1 MRLFLFAIGG
11 TGARVVRSLTMML
24 ASGIDGLDSSTEIIP
39 IIIDYDLSNG
49 DKSRA
54 ISALRHYSDIHQ
66 TLYPDS
72 VKGTL
77 YDNHF
82 FMTRITELSKAGV
95 AGGAG
100 GGKDFEFN
108 FGPTGS
114 SIKFADYLKMSTLD
128 TTRASLTQSLLNALY
143 DDSDDTCK
151 DAELQLDMAKGF
163 KGNPNIGTVVF
174 HDLRDMPEFQQF
186 AGTSNAATDRVF
198 IISSIFGGTGASGFP
213 EIVNA
218 IRNNSH
224 STLKPAT
231 IGAALV
237 LPYFDLQQFNPTLG
251 DTGAVDAGLFNAK
264 TRAALGFYAGNNGIN
279 QQVNA
284 LYYVGDE
291 NRDAYHYHEGEDRQ
305 KNDAH
310 VVEFVAATS
319 IIDFLQRCNDQTI
332 KNTDHRAFEFSV
344 KDAKLSECL
353 QLPDFEDSTH
363 TLLLNNLSAFAI
375 AMKFYRDVVCGDRAA
390 ESSGT
395 AYFSSTRFDLG
406 SKKGRGVYALL
417 DQFLDANGT
426 NEWGFYHWLEEL
438 NSHTHKLNL
447 YRMGKQYEMK
457 MVLSHKTIESGF
469 LSANPIKDS
478 ELKTELNKAS
488 TQPPYSDQA
497 FFKVL
502 HDVAKNKYMSVK

>member
-24 ASGIDGLDSSTEIIP
+24 ASGIDGLDSSTEIVP

-54 ISALRHYSDIHQ
+54 ISALQHYSNIHQ
-66 TLYPDS
+66 MLYPDS
-72 VKGTL
+72 VRGTL
-77 YDNHF
+77 YDDHF
-82 FMTRITELSKAGV
+82 FMTRITELNNTGV

-114 SIKFADYLKMSTLD
+114 SIKFADYLKMSALD
-128 TTRASLTQSLLNALY
+128 TTEASLTQSLLNALY
-143 DDSDDTCK
+143 DDSDDTSK

-174 HDLRDMPEFQQF
+174 HNLHTMPEFHKF
-186 AGTSNAATDRVF
+186 AGNFNATTDRVF

-218 IRNNSH
+218 IRNSNR
-224 STLKPAT
+224 STLSPAT

-237 LPYFDLQQFNPTLG
+237 LPYFDLQQFDPTLG

-279 QQVNA
+279 QKVNA
-284 LYYVGDE
+284 LYYIGDE

-310 VVEFVAATS
+310 VVEFVAATA
-319 IIDFLQRCNDQTI
+319 IVDFLQRCSDQTI
-332 KNTDHRAFEFSV
+332 KNTDNKAFEFSV
-344 KDAKLSECL
+344 KNAKLNESL
-353 QLPDFEDSTH
+353 QLPDFENSTH
-363 TLLLNNLSAFAI
+363 ALLLNNLSAFSI

-395 AYFSSTRFDLG
+395 AYYSPQRFDLG
-406 SKKGRGVYALL
+406 SKKGKGVYAEL
-417 DQFLDANGT
+417 DQFLDASGT
-426 NEWGFYHWLEEL
+426 NKWGFYHWLEEL

-447 YRMGKQYEMK
+447 YRMDKQYEMK
-457 MVLSHKTIESGF
+457 MVLAHKTIESGF

-478 ELKTELNKAS
+478 EFKSELNRAS
-488 TQPPYSDQA
+488 HNTPYNDQM

-502 HDVAKNKYMSVK
+502 HDVAKAKYEAVK